1 MIPAQYRKL
10 RHKVLGLLGLGILS
24 VGLIAIFSFTTLSG
38 NVDLYDKLMANEVN
52 AANIANSI
60 NLNFKRQVQE
70 WKNVLLRGHVTKD
83 REKYW
88 TRFNEYQEQI
98 QSQAD
103 DFLRLDVSE
112 KLLADI
118 RHFKEMH
125 RSLLPK
131 YNEGYQIFLSN
142 NFSHQLADK
151 SVRGIDRDPTK
162 LVESVT
168 SRLNDSILQHSAE
181 NQESASQSVTYGT
194 IAIIFAIVASSIL
207 TTIFMNTKVVYP
219 IIQLIDHLRNV
230 SKGDFATELSFYR
243 SDEIG
248 SMSKAIEV
256 LRQKLMGI
264 CSEMTGANEGLKQV
278 CFSLNDSAN
287 AINQGVAEQNKGTDM
302 VSRSMESMVDMGKQ
316 ISQSATNAAS
326 AASEAESSAN
336 QSIAFMQETIDTIT
350 HSSTQIKDTANV
362 ISKLDDDAKNVGTV
376 LDVIK
381 SIAEQTNLLALNAAI
396 EAARAGEQGR
406 GFAVVADEVRT
417 LAARTQQSTEEIQ
430 QIIANVQTGAQNA
443 VKAIEQGEMNA
454 QLSVKKVYDADRNLK
469 SITSAIG
476 QISTLNN
483 QIADSIQEQSNVAQT
498 INNNLRDLKE
508 IAKVNQVHA
517 ESCQEDNETLV
528 KMEALLAGQIAH
540 LKGQKSPAL

>member
-38 NVDLYDKLMANEVN
+38 NVDLYDKMMANEVN
-52 AANIANSI
+52 AANIANNI

-70 WKNVLLRGHVTKD
+70 WKNVLLRGHVAKD

-98 QSQAD
+98 QSQVD
-103 DFLRLDVSE
+103 EFLRLDVSD
-112 KLLADI
+112 KSLSDI

-125 RSLLPK
+125 RNLLPK
-131 YNEGYQIFLSN
+131 YNEGYQIFLDN

-151 SVRGIDRDPTK
+151 AVRGIDRDPTK

-168 SRLNDSILQHSAE
+168 NRLNDSILQHSAE
-181 NQESASQSVTYGT
+181 NRESASQSVTYGT
-194 IAIIFAIVASSIL
+194 VAIIFAIVASSIL

-278 CFSLNDSAN
+278 CFSLNESAN
-287 AINQGVAEQNKGTDM
+287 AISHGVSEQNKGTDM
-302 VSRSMESMVDMGKQ
+302 VSRSMESMVDMGKH
-316 ISQSATNAAS
+316 ISQSASNAAS
-326 AASEAESSAN
+326 AASEAENSAN
-336 QSIAFMQETIDTIT
+336 KSIAFMQETIDTIT
-350 HSSTQIKDTANV
+350 HSSTQIKDTATV